1 MRSIPRVL
9 PVLAVLLGVLLGGV
23 AARSADEPPPEASPP
38 PASFTVEACD
48 IEQNRCMLACEKENP
63 GIAGDM
69 LCTGCGFNCYTDH
82 KACLA
87 RAWYRKLF
95 GPPGGR

>member
-1 MRSIPRVL
+1 MRRIARAL
-9 PVLAVLLGVLLGGV
+9 AILAVLAGVTLAGSPALAEGE
-23 AARSADEPPPEASPP
+23 AAPESPP
-38 PASFTVEACD
+38 PPTGFTVETCD
-48 IEQNRCMLACEKENP
+48 TELNRCMLACEKENP

-87 RAWYRKLF
+87 KAWYEKLF
-95 GPPGGR
+95 GSKKQK